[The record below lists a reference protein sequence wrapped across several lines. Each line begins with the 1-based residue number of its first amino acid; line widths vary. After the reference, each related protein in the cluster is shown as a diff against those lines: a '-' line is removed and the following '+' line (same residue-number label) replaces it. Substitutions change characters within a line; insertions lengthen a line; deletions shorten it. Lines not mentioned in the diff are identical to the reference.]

1 MRFVYIMKWSKS
13 DVLLLYQ
20 DKIYVS
26 NNSDLY
32 YYIIF
37 LYHDSKIAEHT
48 EWWKTLE
55 LVSWNYWWSQISRY
69 MLWQLLDTKS
79 NNHISK

>member
-1 MRFVYIMKWSKS
+1 MKWSKS

-37 LYHDSKIAEHT
+37 LYHDSKIAEYT

-55 LVSWNYWWSQISRY
+55 LVSWNYWWPQISRY
-69 MLWQLLDTKS
+69 MLWQPLDTKS
-79 NNHISK
+79 NNHTSK